1 MAPIDSFPAKGN
13 SASSTTTK
21 AQRYQMKNDKTPTST
36 ENVSERPAPKLS
48 EESKG
53 SQKAKVI
60 LALSQPDK
68 PLYNFWLSPTQEAL
82 QIATAEIAQS
92 MTAKGKS
99 VRDIADVLAIIGSA
113 NASALKQFIEK
124 NLTLPSG
131 QKSAAAEVDAIRL
144 LADLGI

>member
-1 MAPIDSFPAKGN
+1 
-13 SASSTTTK
+13 
-21 AQRYQMKNDKTPTST
+21 MKNDTKSPAI

-48 EESKG
+48 EESLG

-113 NASALKQFIEK
+113 NASALKQFVRK
-124 NLTLPSG
+124 NLILPSG
-131 QKSAAAEVDAIRL
+131 QKSAAAEVDAARL
-144 LADLGI
+144 IADLGI